1 MNNQIIANHPRLS
14 VLIYFICTD
23 MNNQM
28 IENHLRL
35 YILISYKFTDTSN
48 WMITNHPRISAND
61 KHIIQKAR
69 LVSLSCVYSP
79 I

>member
-28 IENHLRL
+28 IA
-35 YILISYKFTDTSN
+35 
-48 WMITNHPRISAND
+48 NHPRLSAND
-61 KHIIQKAR
+61 KHIIQKSR
-69 LVSLSCVYSP
+69 LVSLSSVYSP
-79 I
+79 IQLYIRIYNRTNPYITLAE